1 MRFGLAG
8 LRPEIFDR
16 IGTAEFEWNQVINLV
31 IAGAVRCDAVFAVNL
46 ALHFRRYIAHFSGV
60 SGSADILSCDIE
72 RAAGGQIRIG
82 KNWRGLLSEDDPSKK
97 QEKSECSNVH
107 RGAF

>member
-1 MRFGLAG
+1 MRFGSAG
-8 LRPEIFDR
+8 IRPEIFDR

-46 ALHFRRYIAHFSGV
+46 PLHFPRYIAHFSGV
-60 SGSADILSCDIE
+60 SGRADILSCDIE

-82 KNWRGLLSEDDPSKK
+82 KNWRGLLGENELG
-97 QEKSECSNVH
+97 EKRQKNEGS
-107 RGAF
+107 